1 MKRSTRN
8 LIKEARTAK
17 DYSLFDFLHGY
28 FYMRWP
34 YFYISMGKGDHPLS
48 RKLSGIVAFVF
59 GFLERTRKRDKGSGQ
74 GGGFAEGYH
83 GKVLPLGT
91 ARQLVSINEEIR
103 MDNLEQV
110 IPFEKARDIILKN
123 PDHIVVIDCPCRK
136 GMKDPCL
143 PLDVCL
149 IIGEPFA
156 SFVLDHHPD
165 SSRAITSAKAQEIL
179 EQESRRG
186 HVSHAFFKDAV
197 LNRFYAICN
206 CCSCCCGA
214 MKAHRNGTPMI
225 ISSGFV
231 CNVNEEKC
239 TACGDCVEHCQF
251 AAISLNGRLSCA
263 AELCMGCG
271 VCVEHCSHEA
281 LSLKRD
287 QSKPA
292 PLEINQL
299 TAFQ

>member
-1 MKRSTRN
+1 M
-8 LIKEARTAK
+8 E
-17 DYSLFDFLHGY
+17 
-28 FYMRWP
+28 
-34 YFYISMGKGDHPLS
+34 
-48 RKLSGIVAFVF
+48 
-59 GFLERTRKRDKGSGQ
+59 
-74 GGGFAEGYH
+74 
-83 GKVLPLGT
+83 
-91 ARQLVSINEEIR
+91 
-103 MDNLEQV
+103 
-110 IPFEKARDIILKN
+110 
-123 PDHIVVIDCPCRK
+123 
-136 GMKDPCL
+136 DPCL

-156 SFVLDHHPD
+156 GFVLDHSPD
-165 SSRAITSAKAQEIL
+165 TSRAITSAEAQQIL

-231 CNVNEEKC
+231 CEVNENEC
-239 TACGDCVEHCQF
+239 IACGVCVDTCQF
-251 AAISLNGRLSCA
+251 GALILNGHLSCA

-271 VCVEHCSHEA
+271 VCVEHCAQEA
-281 LSLKRD
+281 LSLQRD
-287 QSKPA
+287 LSKPA